1 MASSNSVKS
10 AILAT
15 ILVLIAVTS
24 WEMYLRGKGIKPDYD
39 DSPELW
45 ADKRAMVYEPANKA
59 TVFIGSSRMKYG
71 LDVTTWENIAHT
83 HAIQLS
89 MVGSSPLLF
98 LDDLAN
104 DPNFKGRLI
113 VDVTEV
119 LFFATLPYAS
129 ISPAEGIDFYR
140 KRTPA
145 QKASFAIDHALESE
159 LVFLNQANFSLNALL
174 NKLPIKNR
182 PGAYPRFDFPIDFSM
197 TLFSRQNYM
206 TPKFLTDTNLQNQ
219 VKGIWF
225 VLSRMGGPP
234 PISGKAL
241 EGFIQHIKD
250 NVDKIRARGGDVL
263 FLRTPCSG
271 PMLMAEN
278 QLYPKN
284 AYWDK
289 LLTGTGCKGIYY
301 ADYPSLAHFYLPE
314 FSHLT
319 PEGAIRY
326 TKGIIDILEKEN
338 KTTPHGF

>member
-1 MASSNSVKS
+1 MESNHSVKS
-10 AILAT
+10 AILSA
-15 ILVLIAVTS
+15 ILVLIAITS
-24 WEMYLRGKGIKPDYD
+24 WEMFLRGKGIKPDYD

-45 ADKRAMVYEPANKA
+45 ADKRAMVYEPSDKA

-71 LDVTTWENIAHT
+71 LDVDTWENITRT

-89 MVGSSPLLF
+89 MVGSSPLPF

-104 DPNFKGRLI
+104 DPEFKGRLI

-119 LFFATLPYAS
+119 LFFSTIPYVS
-129 ISPAEGIDFYR
+129 LSPSEGINFYR

-145 QKASFAIDHALESE
+145 QKISFAIDHALEQH

-174 NKLPIKNR
+174 DKLPVNNR
-182 PGAYPRFDFPIDFSM
+182 PGAFPSFDFPIDFSM

-219 VKGIWF
+219 VKGIWII
-225 VLSRMGGPP
+225 LSKMGGPP
-234 PISGKAL
+234 PIYGQAL

-250 NVDKIRARGGDVL
+250 DVDKIRSRGGDVL
-263 FLRTPCSG
+263 FLRTPCGG
-271 PMLMAEN
+271 PLIMAEN

-284 AYWDK
+284 SYWNI
-289 LLTGTGCKGIYY
+289 LLAGTGCKGIYY
-301 ADYPSLAHFYLPE
+301 ADYPSLSHFYFPE

-319 PEGAIRY
+319 PQAAILY

-338 KTTPHGF
+338 KTSPHGF